1 MKKIITPDEDIEIP
15 TPKLIISLA
24 DIYEK
29 RALKEKELAFY
40 QTELEKLMFKLGMIQ
55 QEIGTTNTI
64 IKMIENEQ
72 VLDLQ
77 NAIREKKTLQELK
90 ADSELKKWKE
100 KMKFEEDDKWS

>member
-1 MKKIITPDEDIEIP
+1 MKKIIQPETEIEIP
-15 TPKLIISLA
+15 TPKLIINLA

-29 RALKEKELAFY
+29 RALKEKELEFY
-40 QTELEKLMFKLGMIQ
+40 QLELEKLMFKLGMVQ

-77 NAIREKKTLQELK
+77 DAIREKNTLQELK
-90 ADSELKKWKE
+90 NE
-100 KMKFEEDDKWS
+100 KDNE

>member
-1 MKKIITPDEDIEIP
+1 MKKIIQPETEIEIP
-15 TPKLIISLA
+15 TPKLIINLA

-29 RALKEKELAFY
+29 RALKEKELEFY
-40 QTELEKLMFKLGMIQ
+40 QLELEKLMFKLGMVQ

-77 NAIREKKTLQELK
+77 DAIREKKTLQELK
-90 ADSELKKWKE
+90 
-100 KMKFEEDDKWS
+100 EDDK

>member
-1 MKKIITPDEDIEIP
+1 MKKIIQPETEIEIP
-15 TPKLIISLA
+15 TPKLIINLA

-29 RALKEKELAFY
+29 RALKEKELEFY
-40 QTELEKLMFKLGMIQ
+40 QIELEKLMFKLGMVQ

-77 NAIREKKTLQELK
+77 DAIREKKTLQELK
-90 ADSELKKWKE
+90 NE
-100 KMKFEEDDKWS
+100 KDNE

>member
-1 MKKIITPDEDIEIP
+1 MKKIIQPETELEIP
-15 TPKLIISLA
+15 TPKLIINLA

-29 RALKEKELAFY
+29 RALKEKELEFY
-40 QTELEKLMFKLGMIQ
+40 QLELEKLMFKLGMVQ

-90 ADSELKKWKE
+90 DEIDNE
-100 KMKFEEDDKWS
+100 

>member
-1 MKKIITPDEDIEIP
+1 
-15 TPKLIISLA
+15 
-24 DIYEK
+24 
-29 RALKEKELAFY
+29 
-40 QTELEKLMFKLGMIQ
+40 MFKLGMVQ

-90 ADSELKKWKE
+90 ADKDLKK
-100 KMKFEEDDKWS
+100 

>member
-1 MKKIITPDEDIEIP
+1 MKKIIQPETELEIP
-15 TPKLIISLA
+15 TPKLIINLA

-29 RALKEKELAFY
+29 RALKEKELEFY
-40 QTELEKLMFKLGMIQ
+40 QLELEKLMFKLGMVQ

-77 NAIREKKTLQELK
+77 DAIREKKTLQELK
-90 ADSELKKWKE
+90 
-100 KMKFEEDDKWS
+100 EDDK

>member
-1 MKKIITPDEDIEIP
+1 MKKIIQPETEIEIP
-15 TPKLIISLA
+15 TPKLIINLA

-29 RALKEKELAFY
+29 RALKEKELEFY
-40 QTELEKLMFKLGMIQ
+40 QLELEKLMFKLGMVQ

-77 NAIREKKTLQELK
+77 DAIREKKTLQELK
-90 ADSELKKWKE
+90 NE
-100 KMKFEEDDKWS
+100 KDNE

>member
-1 MKKIITPDEDIEIP
+1 MV
-15 TPKLIISLA
+15 
-24 DIYEK
+24 
-29 RALKEKELAFY
+29 
-40 QTELEKLMFKLGMIQ
+40 Q

-90 ADSELKKWKE
+90 ADKDLKK
-100 KMKFEEDDKWS
+100 

>member
-1 MKKIITPDEDIEIP
+1 MKKIIQLETEIEIP
-15 TPKLIISLA
+15 TPKLIINLA

-29 RALKEKELAFY
+29 RALKEKELEFY
-40 QTELEKLMFKLGMIQ
+40 QLELEKLMFKLGMVQ

-90 ADSELKKWKE
+90 ADKDLKK
-100 KMKFEEDDKWS
+100 

>member
-1 MKKIITPDEDIEIP
+1 MKKIIQPDTEIEIP
-15 TPKLIISLA
+15 TPKLIINLA

-29 RALKEKELAFY
+29 RALKEKELEFY
-40 QTELEKLMFKLGMIQ
+40 QLELEKLMFKLGMVQ

-77 NAIREKKTLQELK
+77 DAIREKKTLQELK
-90 ADSELKKWKE
+90 
-100 KMKFEEDDKWS
+100 EDDK

>member
-1 MKKIITPDEDIEIP
+1 MKKIIQPETEIEIP
-15 TPKLIISLA
+15 TPKLIINLA

-29 RALKEKELAFY
+29 RALKEKELEFY
-40 QTELEKLMFKLGMIQ
+40 QLELEKLMFKLGMVQ

-90 ADSELKKWKE
+90 ADTDLKK
-100 KMKFEEDDKWS
+100 

>member
-1 MKKIITPDEDIEIP
+1 MKKIIQPETGIEIP
-15 TPKLIISLA
+15 TPKLIINLA

-29 RALKEKELAFY
+29 RALKEKELEFY
-40 QTELEKLMFKLGMIQ
+40 QLELEKLMFKLGMVQ

-77 NAIREKKTLQELK
+77 DAIREKKTLQELK
-90 ADSELKKWKE
+90 
-100 KMKFEEDDKWS
+100 EDDK

>member
-1 MKKIITPDEDIEIP
+1 MKKIIQLETEIEIP
-15 TPKLIISLA
+15 TPKLIINLA

-29 RALKEKELAFY
+29 RALKEKELEFY
-40 QTELEKLMFKLGMIQ
+40 QLELEKLMFKLGMVQ

-77 NAIREKKTLQELK
+77 DAIREKKTLQELK
-90 ADSELKKWKE
+90 
-100 KMKFEEDDKWS
+100 EDDK